1 MKPTLGIGLVV
12 MAAFACAEDG
22 PPKNT
27 QAIIEVKYADV
38 NRLAGLLQPMFGGN
52 IRADSS
58 LHVIGVSGSPD
69 TVAAVRAAIEKLDV
83 AVPPE
88 PDVELAVYLISGM
101 AQGQGADEVPQ
112 ELASTVKQLH
122 GMFAYKSYKLSD
134 TLVLRGR
141 AIPRG
146 DRPFNG
152 VDTQTEGVLP
162 GTTANLRYHLTYN
175 SLNVSSENPKTV
187 HINGLRFNL
196 QGPRV
201 TTTTKENVTTDLTQT
216 PANIFTDLDVRE
228 GQKTVVGKSSVNA
241 AGDALILVIVPKV
254 VE

>member
-1 MKPTLGIGLVV
+1 MKSTLGIGLVV
-12 MAAFACAEDG
+12 MAASAWAQ
-22 PPKNT
+22 NT

-38 NRLAGLLQPMFGGN
+38 NRLANLLQPMFN
-52 IRADSS
+52 ANLRADAS
-58 LHVIGVSGSPD
+58 LHVIGVSGPTD
-69 TVAAVRAAIEKLDV
+69 LVTAVRAAIEKLDV
-83 AVPPE
+83 PVASE
-88 PDVELAVYLISGM
+88 PDVELAVYLISGL
-101 AQGQGADEVPQ
+101 AQGQGTDDVPQ

-146 DRPFNG
+146 DRPPNNR
-152 VDTQTEGVLP
+152 DTETEGMLP
-162 GTTANLRYHLTYN
+162 GTANLRYHLTYN
-175 SLNVSSENPKTV
+175 SLNVTSENPKTI

-201 TTTTKENVTTDLTQT
+201 TTTTKDNVTTDLTQI
-216 PANIFTDLDVRE
+216 PANILTDLDVRE
-228 GQKTVVGKSSVNA
+228 GQKTVVGKSSVNS